1 MQIAGVE
8 KSQKKSETPQ
18 NKRVPAKPFT
28 GKGDPRNGRGPKKG
42 APNAG
47 RPPNWWLEQMR
58 EIRDRFLQ
66 AAVAKG
72 VADDPDHP
80 AWAKVG
86 QWAHEQLE
94 GKAHQ
99 KVDVTSGGEPLKAQT
114 IVIAGQVVEF

>member
-1 MQIAGVE
+1 MD
-8 KSQKKSETPQ
+8 KSPNKSETTRK
-18 NKRVPAKPFT
+18 KRVPAKPFT

-47 RPPNWWLEQMR
+47 RPPDWWVAQLR

-66 AAVAKG
+66 AATAEG
-72 VADDPDHP
+72 VVDDPQHP

-94 GKAHQ
+94 GRAKQ
-99 KVDVTSGGEPLKAQT
+99 KVDFTSGGESLADLLTAVADRAREPR
-114 IVIAGQVVEF
+114 